1 MDFTGTSLSLPDGNE
16 LKLNKAD
23 TVTPYYSATSV
34 SCCSGPSQ
42 AEPRTVIMKG
52 NALIDVE
59 HTTVRLRGRTIVH
72 GAPIASGQAAT
83 VWRHWRSRQH
93 ETGLVPVITSQVNSV
108 QALHALAE
116 RAATVEEMR
125 PAAPSAVTE
134 IVRRVATKSVAEA
147 YPGEEE
153 EQEDLHDPVRL
164 ARLLTESTGEKA
176 EGNELAFIQRWG
188 SRKLWLLL
196 VEARD
201 DALLPVMLPGFLSG
215 GRTAYPDSEPISPS
229 EHAAFLRHWGDQY
242 GAEVFFMNA
251 VEVQLLVKR
260 PPVNLSE
267 IAVLAVE
274 QNAYCDDLHDAVEM
288 GDGQARSNVWN
299 FWWD

>member
-1 MDFTGTSLSLPDGNE
+1 
-16 LKLNKAD
+16 
-23 TVTPYYSATSV
+23 
-34 SCCSGPSQ
+34 
-42 AEPRTVIMKG
+42 MKE

-72 GAPIASGQAAT
+72 GVPIASGQAAI
-83 VWRHWRSRQH
+83 VWRHWRSRRY
-93 ETGLVPVITSQVNSV
+93 ETGLVPVITSQVNSA
-108 QALHALAE
+108 QALHALVE

-125 PAAPSAVTE
+125 PAAPSVVTE

-147 YPGEEE
+147 YPGEE
-153 EQEDLHDPVRL
+153 QEDLHDPVRL
-164 ARLLTESTGEKA
+164 ARLLTKSTCEEL
-176 EGNELAFIQRWG
+176 EGNALAFMQRWG

-196 VEARD
+196 VEAPS
-201 DALLPVMLPGFLSG
+201 DALLPVMLPGFLSR
-215 GRTAYPDSEPISPS
+215 GRTAYPDSQAISPS
-229 EHAAFLRHWGDQY
+229 EHAAFLRRWSDRY

-260 PPVNLSE
+260 PPVSLSE
-267 IAVLAVE
+267 IAALAVE
-274 QNAYCDDLHDAVEM
+274 QYAYCDDLHDAVEM